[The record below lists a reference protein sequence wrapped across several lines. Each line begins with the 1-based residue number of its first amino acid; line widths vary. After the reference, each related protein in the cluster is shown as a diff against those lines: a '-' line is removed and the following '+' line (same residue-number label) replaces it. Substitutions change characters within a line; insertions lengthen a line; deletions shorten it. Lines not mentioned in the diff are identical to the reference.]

1 LSSVSASYLSGSHT
15 ANVFKLVTSD
25 GAAGAVQF
33 QGGKHLPFYL
43 HANWPTLG
51 FNAYYDGGWRSLQY
65 FIKFPAFTVQQ
76 YTGLK
81 DKNGKEIYEGDILK
95 YEVLGATI
103 YYDVFWDEAN
113 GAWKNTKENGGN
125 VGSWFDLYEVVGN
138 MFENSELLKQ

>member
-1 LSSVSASYLSGSHT
+1 MKRWWCEDSQYLQMDGKKIHPAPWSTLSA
-15 ANVFKLVTSD
+15 D
-25 GAAGAVQF
+25 
-33 QGGKHLPFYL
+33 LP
-43 HANWPTLG
+43 
-51 FNAYYDGGWRSLQY
+51 DECIS
-65 FIKFPAFTVQQ
+65 IQQ

-81 DKNGKEIYEGDILK
+81 DANGKEIYEGDILK

-103 YYDVFWDEAN
+103 YYEVFWDEAN